1 MNRNLLSSSV
11 LLLLAAACSSGS
23 SGPNDS
29 VPVSSAQS
37 TVQVL
42 STGVVVS
49 DSVDGARLQVLLR
62 DDAGRPLAQRRVSVR
77 ASGAANDFL
86 PAASVL
92 TDVAGRAELRWTSG
106 EAGRKRA
113 VLSVTNS
120 GISSDLPTQPEVDFV
135 PTSVPRRRVSVRSDG
150 AEAEDFSGQ
159 AAVSGN
165 GRFIAFQSKAD
176 NLVAGDSNQKEDV
189 FVHDRDTAVTE
200 RVSLRPNG
208 SQFPDLCGNP
218 SLSDDGWLVAFEGRA
233 SDTDAVFVR
242 DRISNTT
249 SELPKPVAGSPRC
262 FEPALSG
269 DGRFVAYLGNNG
281 EWQRVFVYD
290 RVAGTTTMVSR
301 STGGA
306 AANGAC
312 ERPSISRDGR
322 FVAFA
327 SIADNLV
334 SGDSNDKYDV
344 FVHDRVLGTTI
355 RASVNAAGGEGND
368 DSVGA
373 AIAADGAA
381 VAFASKAANLVLGDD
396 NGKSDV
402 FVRDLVGGSIVRAS
416 VDPRGQELDQES
428 WQPTLSADGTLVVF
442 ASLSDLVTDDD
453 QNGKEDVFCRD
464 LVLGTNVRVS
474 MARGGG
480 DPNEASTQPAQA
492 SDAPVV
498 AFTSKAQNLVASDEN
513 DKDDV
518 FVAPRN

>member
-1 MNRNLLSSSV
+1 MNRNILSPSLLFF
-11 LLLLAAACSSGS
+11 LAAACSSGS
-23 SGPNDS
+23 SGPDDR

-49 DSVDGARLQVLLR
+49 DNVAGARLQVLLR
-62 DDAGRPLAQRRVSVR
+62 DESGQPLAQRRVTVR
-77 ASGAANDFL
+77 ATGNANDFL

-92 TDVAGRAELRWTSG
+92 TDVAGRAEVRWTSG

-113 VLSVTNS
+113 IMSVTNA
-120 GISSDLPTQPEVDFV
+120 GISADLPTQPEVDFV

-165 GRFIAFQSKAD
+165 GRYVAFQSKAD
-176 NLVAGDSNQKEDV
+176 NLVPGDTNQKEDV
-189 FVHDRDTAVTE
+189 FVHDRDTGSIE
-200 RVSLRPNG
+200 RVSLRPDG
-208 SQFPDLCGNP
+208 SQFPDLSGHP
-218 SLSDDGWLVAFEGRA
+218 SLSDDGWLVAFQGR
-233 SDTDAVFVR
+233 STDQDAVFVR
-242 DRISNTT
+242 DRISATT
-249 SELPKPVAGSPRC
+249 AAVPSPAGNSARCTAPR
-262 FEPALSG
+262 LSG
-269 DGRFVAYLGNNG
+269 DGRFVAFLCNNG
-281 EWQRVFVYD
+281 EWQRVFVHD
-290 RVAGTTTMVSR
+290 RVTSTTTMVSR

-312 ERPSISRDGR
+312 EQPSISRDGR

-355 RASVNAAGGEGND
+355 RASVSANGTEGND
-368 DSVGA
+368 DSVEA
-373 AIAADGAA
+373 AIAADGGA
-381 VAFASKAANLVLGDD
+381 VAFASKAANLVPGDD

-402 FVRDLVGGSIVRAS
+402 FVRDRVAGTIVRAS

-428 WQPTLSADGTLVVF
+428 WQPSLSADGTKVVF
-442 ASLSDLVTDDD
+442 ASLSDRVIDDD
-453 QNGKEDVFCRD
+453 QNGKQDVFCRD
-464 LVLGTNVRVS
+464 LVLDTNVRIS
-474 MARGGG
+474 IARGGG
-480 DPNEASTQPAQA
+480 DPDEASTEPAQA

-518 FVAPRN
+518 FVAPRD